1 MRRILSLVALALGA
15 VALSACGSSSGPANN
30 GGGAAASGS
39 TKSDTV
45 AQASVSGTGTVLVD
59 AKGFTLYSPAQEKGG
74 KILCT
79 GSCTK
84 VWVPL
89 TLPKGQ
95 ATPTAAS
102 GLSSKLGTVVR
113 PDGRT
118 QVTFKGL
125 PLYTFALDQS
135 PKRASGN
142 GASDSFGGESFN
154 WHVAA
159 LGKASSGGSGGSS
172 GYYNSGGG
180 Y

>member
-1 MRRILSLVALALGA
+1 MKRTLSLIALVLGA
-15 VALSACGSSSGPANN
+15 VALSACGSSSGNARS
-30 GGGAAASGS
+30 GGSPAASGS

-45 AQASVSGTGTVLVD
+45 AQATVSGAGPVLVD
-59 AKGFTLYSPAQEKGG
+59 AKGFALYSPSQEKGG
-74 KILCT
+74 KIVCT
-79 GSCTK
+79 ASCTK

-95 ATPTAAS
+95 AAPTAAS
-102 GLSSKLGTVVR
+102 GLGSKLGTIVR

-118 QVTFKGL
+118 QVTFRGL

-135 PKRASGN
+135 PKSVSGN
-142 GASDSFGGESFN
+142 GAADSFGGKSFN

-159 LGKASSGGSGGSS
+159 LGRASSGGSSGSS